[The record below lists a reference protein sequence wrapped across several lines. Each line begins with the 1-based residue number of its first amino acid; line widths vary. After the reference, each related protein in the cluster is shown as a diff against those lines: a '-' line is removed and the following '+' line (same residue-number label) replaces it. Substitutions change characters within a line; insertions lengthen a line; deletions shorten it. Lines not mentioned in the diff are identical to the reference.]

1 MKLLAA
7 LLIVSLPALADDCIS
22 KSFGR
27 GVEVIQCGDTVTIST
42 DQGVSVCSKQING
55 HMDCTPVKF
64 EK

>member
-1 MKLLAA
+1 MKILAV
-7 LLIVSLPALADDCIS
+7 LLIVSLPTLADDCIS
-22 KSFGR
+22 KSLAR
-27 GVEVIQCGDTVTIST
+27 GTDVIQCGDTVTIST